1 MTGEM
6 DAGRGQGSEWHET
19 SVPEEYATGRLPAER
34 RPSFEAH
41 LVGCT
46 ECLDRVESA
55 ERMRDGFLTL
65 ERRNP
70 AAEAAPEQRRAP
82 PRWATR
88 TRLAMGLAA
97 TAAFAGLVWASSLRI
112 RTVEQRLAEK
122 TEALARTEA
131 ELARARVQLERAP
144 APAPEPGQS
153 APRWSGGA
161 RVPVLALLTTRGS
174 QLPTLA
180 LPPPGQP
187 VALWIERELPARFE
201 RYRVTV
207 RSEQGTT
214 VLEDA
219 LSPATRDALLL
230 VVDGA
235 LLPPGRYTLGLEGE
249 TRSGRR
255 VPVSTHPFRTL
266 PAAQQR

>member
-1 MTGEM
+1 M

-19 SVPEEYATGRLPAER
+19 SVPEEYATGRLSPER

-65 ERRNP
+65 ERRTP
-70 AAEAAPEQRRAP
+70 AAEARRAQRLAP
-82 PRWATR
+82 PRWAAR
-88 TRLAMGLAA
+88 TRLAVGLAA
-97 TAAFAGLVWASSLRI
+97 AAAFAGLVWASSLRI

-122 TEALARTEA
+122 TDALARTEA
-131 ELARARVQLERAP
+131 ELARARSQLEHAP
-144 APAPEPGQS
+144 GRPPESRGS
-153 APRWSGGA
+153 SLTSSGA
-161 RVPVLALLTTRGS
+161 TAVPVLALLTTRGA
-174 QLPTLA
+174 QVPTLT
-180 LPPPGQP
+180 LPPPGHP
-187 VALWIERELPARFE
+187 MALWIERELPARFE

-219 LSPATRDALLL
+219 LMPATRDALLL

-235 LLPPGRYTLGLEGE
+235 LLPPGRYTLLLEGE
-249 TRSGRR
+249 ALSGRR
-255 VPVSTHPFRTL
+255 VPVSTHEFRTL
-266 PAAQQR
+266 PAAQR